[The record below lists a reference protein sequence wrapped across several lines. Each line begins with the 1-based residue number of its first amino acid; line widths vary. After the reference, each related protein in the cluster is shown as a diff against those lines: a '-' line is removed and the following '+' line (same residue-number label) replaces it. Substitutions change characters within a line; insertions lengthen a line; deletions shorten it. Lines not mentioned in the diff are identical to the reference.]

1 MLETA
6 INALHALSPLIL
18 KPVYGV
24 RLSSETLLILIS
36 NKTDLPSMCKYFHN
50 TMSSENVSYL
60 ISSSNTFSP
69 LPIFPTPAEIRI
81 HLRLDVHVYYNNVCV
96 CTSPVMNLEMHLQKA
111 GSTAVTAIMEAGS
124 MFYSLTLINQIY
136 ADEMLSST
144 EGLKLGTKQ
153 LIAALRFP
161 WSQ

>member
-24 RLSSETLLILIS
+24 RLSSETLLKLIS
-36 NKTDLPSMCKYFHN
+36 NKTDLPSMCKYFYN

-60 ISSSNTFSP
+60 ISSSNMFSLCLSFLP
-69 LPIFPTPAEIRI
+69 LLKSGCI
-81 HLRLDVHVYYNNVCV
+81 LDWMFMFTVIMCVYA
-96 CTSPVMNLEMHLQKA
+96 SPVVNLEMHLQKA
-111 GSTAVTAIMEAGS
+111 GSTAVTAITEAGS

-136 ADEMLSST
+136 ADEILSST

-153 LIAALRFP
+153 LIAVLRFP